1 MTGAAKS
8 GRLIPSTADAA
19 LRSTSAD
26 SGEADEEGRKR
37 SVALQLVDLA
47 LDGYCLGVSEK
58 DEPFAVSNARP
69 HIALPLRGG
78 RTGFRQELAQRFF

>member
-8 GRLIPSTADAA
+8 GSPLNGR
-19 LRSTSAD
+19 RSAFRPPLPT

-37 SVALQLVDLA
+37 SVALQLIDLA

-58 DEPFAVSNARP
+58 MNRSRCPTPDPTSRYSCVRA
-69 HIALPLRGG
+69 G
-78 RTGFRQELAQRFF
+78 TGFRQELAQRFLS